1 MGRTTR
7 RVLSLLLIGLSG
19 FALAASRAPARVSG
33 AGEAPE
39 GEAPAVEVAAA
50 ERRKAGELLARAV
63 EALGGAARLDAVK
76 SVETAGE
83 LATGRGAATKSR
95 HKTILVFPDRL
106 RQETETPLGASVKV
120 VNGESGFVQL
130 GPLARPLRG
139 SLLAGARR
147 RLRRD
152 LLSLLRRRGDEGF
165 VAVYSGAGEVDG
177 VAVETVDVR
186 LDGDQVA
193 LGIDAESGRV
203 RSLSYGSSFR
213 GRRSDL
219 RQVFSDYREVGGLV
233 LPFTTASTLNGRP
246 FRQLTIDSIVVDGE
260 VDEALF
266 ELPAESGAPRTR

>member
-19 FALAASRAPARVSG
+19 FALAASRAPAQVSG

-39 GEAPAVEVAAA
+39 GEAPAAEVAAA

-83 LATGRGAATKSR
+83 LATGREATKSR

-106 RQETETPLGASVKV
+106 RQETQTPLGASVKV

-130 GPLARPLRG
+130 GPLARPLSG

-152 LLSLLRRRGDEGF
+152 LVSLLRRRGDEGF

-177 VAVETVDVR
+177 IPVEVVDVQ
-186 LDGDQVA
+186 LDGDPVA
-193 LGIDAESGRV
+193 LGIDAESGRL
-203 RSLSYGSSFR
+203 RSLSYGSSFMD
-213 GRRSDL
+213 RRADV

-233 LPFTTASTLNGRP
+233 LPFTTTSTLNGRP
-246 FRQLTIDSIVVDGE
+246 FRQLTVGSIVVDGE

-266 ELPAESGAPRTR
+266 ELPAESGAPRPR

>member
-19 FALAASRAPARVSG
+19 FALAASRAPAEVSG
-33 AGEAPE
+33 AGDVPE
-39 GEAPAVEVAAA
+39 GEAPAAEVAAA

-76 SVETAGE
+76 SVVTVGE
-83 LATGRGAATKSR
+83 LATGREATKSR

-130 GPLARPLRG
+130 GPLARPLSG
-139 SLLAGARR
+139 SLLAGARQ

-152 LLSLLRRRGDEGF
+152 LVSLLRRRGDEGF

-186 LDGDQVA
+186 LDGDPVA

-203 RSLSYGSSFR
+203 RSLSYGSSFM

-246 FRQLTIDSIVVDGE
+246 FRQLTVGSIAVDGE
-260 VDEALF
+260 IDEALF